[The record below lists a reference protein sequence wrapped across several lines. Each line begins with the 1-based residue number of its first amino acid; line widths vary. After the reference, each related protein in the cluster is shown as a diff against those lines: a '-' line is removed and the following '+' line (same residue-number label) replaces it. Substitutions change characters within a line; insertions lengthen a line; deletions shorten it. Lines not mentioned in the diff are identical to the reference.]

1 MWSISDAAWILH
13 KKFYP
18 ITVSYMH
25 YLATDFL
32 NPLLSYFHEEII
44 SDCGKTAGI
53 ETEMRNKVSVE

>member
-1 MWSISDAAWILH
+1 
-13 KKFYP
+13 
-18 ITVSYMH
+18 MH

-32 NPLLSYFHEEII
+32 NPPLSYFHEEII